1 MILRVNGE
9 PLGQERVT
17 IIKNSN
23 VSILVIYGIFDEV
36 ELYW

>member
-9 PLGQERVT
+9 PLGQERVN
-17 IIKNSN
+17 IIKNSS